1 MRAVEVIIIRII
13 EMRAEKEVIIGKIRI
28 LVGTMATDKG
38 IMIRMMARAMI
49 TVVITEGTGISTIRN
64 LVDKITAINKTDLK
78 GLYIITQRLGN
89 GRLDSI
95 KLERNK

>member
-1 MRAVEVIIIRII
+1 MIIIRII
-13 EMRAEKEVIIGKIRI
+13 EMRAEKEVITGKIRI
-28 LVGTMATDKG
+28 LVGIMATDKG
-38 IMIRMMARAMI
+38 IMIGMMAKAMI

-78 GLYIITQRLGN
+78 GLYIITQRLGKW
-89 GRLDSI
+89 RLDSI